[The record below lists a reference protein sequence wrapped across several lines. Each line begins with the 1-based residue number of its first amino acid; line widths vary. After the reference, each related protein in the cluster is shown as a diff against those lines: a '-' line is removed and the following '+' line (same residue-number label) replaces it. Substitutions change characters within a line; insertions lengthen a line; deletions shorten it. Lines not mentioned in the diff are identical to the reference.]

1 VVGGKD
7 KAMIDNFQILKQTIF
22 IYIFVFGI
30 ASLLTLLFRKTSWG
44 RNMTV
49 AILIWFLIFVIFV
62 FGAYA
67 GRVPF
72 TILILLIAY
81 GGIREFYVLNK
92 VYSKVTL
99 AVSVFFLLLMAWAII
114 IDNTLLF
121 LIAPGLTVFLFF
133 PIQLIRS
140 SYEDVI
146 GRVSLQVLGIIY
158 WGWLPLHFLL
168 MRKLEG
174 GYGAIVVLCTMIALN
189 DNSAYYVGKLLG
201 KNSKKLAPKI
211 SPNKTWVGFIG
222 GSAATILSA
231 VAFRYALPH
240 FSIMQRLALGLV
252 TACAIPVGDL
262 IESAMKRDLGV
273 KDSGF
278 LIPGHG
284 GVMDRFDSWGFT
296 APIVYYFLLLLS
308 KLHS

>member
-1 VVGGKD
+1 
-7 KAMIDNFQILKQTIF
+7 MIDNLQILKQTIF
-22 IYIFVFGI
+22 IYIFIFGI
-30 ASLLTLLFRKTSWG
+30 ATLLTLIFRKTSWG

-49 AILIWFLIFVIFV
+49 AILIWFIIFVLFV

-67 GRVPF
+67 GWIPF

-81 GGIREFYVLNK
+81 GGIREFYILNK

-99 AVSVFFLLLMAWAII
+99 VVSLLLLLLMVWAIRLE
-114 IDNTLLF
+114 NTLLF
-121 LIAPGLTVFLFF
+121 LILPGLTVFLLF
-133 PIQLIRS
+133 PIQLIRG

-146 GRVSLQVLGIIY
+146 QKVSVQVLGIIY

-168 MRKLEG
+168 MQKLEG

-211 SPNKTWVGFIG
+211 SPNKTWAGFLG
-222 GSAATILSA
+222 GFTATVLSA
-231 VAFRYALPH
+231 MAFRYALPH
-240 FSIMQRLALGLV
+240 FSILQRLTLGLV

-284 GVMDRFDSWGFT
+284 GFMDRFDSWVFT
-296 APIVYYFLLLLS
+296 TPIVYYFLLLLS
-308 KLHS
+308 NFQG